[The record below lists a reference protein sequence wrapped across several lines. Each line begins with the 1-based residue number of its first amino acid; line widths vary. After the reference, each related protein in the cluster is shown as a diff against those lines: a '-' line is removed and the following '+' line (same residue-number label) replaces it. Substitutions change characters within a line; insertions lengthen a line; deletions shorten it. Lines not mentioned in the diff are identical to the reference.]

1 MSPHTH
7 AHLVQRRAV
16 DVEKTAD
23 VGDDYHEED
32 KQRRRKRPTLSS
44 TLAGLAIIALTVF
57 YASNRA
63 WPWDPQ
69 PPSDLPPFIR
79 EGIKQ
84 CEIIGRPPPNPAPAT
99 RERTTSD
106 RFVAGTGAVWLKN
119 ATVWTGSN
127 SGKEVLYGVDVL
139 LDGGVI
145 RRIGSSEAVALEGVD
160 ADEVDLHGAWV
171 TPGLVDVHSHIGV
184 ESAPGLNGGSDGNT
198 LKGSVRPFLR
208 SLDGFNTHDAAFN
221 LSIAGGITTMLVLP
235 GSAGN
240 IGGQAFTFKPRCTAE
255 NTPQSMQV
263 EPPFRVQDGNWER
276 TRAWRHIKHAC
287 GENPARVYGNVRM
300 ESAYAFRAA
309 YTNGKALKDLQD
321 AWCEDPRAQTTPF
334 PQSLEWEALADVLR
348 GNVKVNVHCYETVDI
363 DDFVRIT
370 NEFQFPVAAFH
381 HAHEAYLVP
390 DVIKQAFGPE
400 PPAVAIFANFA
411 RYKREAYRL
420 SPYAAKVLNDAG
432 IKVSF
437 KSDHPAID
445 SRYLVFEAQQGHAFG
460 LPWAEALASVT
471 TVSAHTAGLDHRLG
485 YVREGYDADV
495 VVWDSFPLA
504 LGATPKQT
512 YIDGIPQ
519 LVSPHVGDK
528 PPEAQEITTHGDY
541 SKEAAADVASRGD
554 PDLRPRKKASRVVFE
569 NVKDAYLDGVHASAV
584 NAGRVVVNNGEVVCI
599 GPECAVAEDAVHVDL
614 KNGTITRGLITA
626 GSRLGHEEIDME
638 ASTGDGLPYDALAV
652 NSDLLSGVL
661 VHGVDGAQFGTK
673 GALMAYREG
682 TTTGVSWP
690 GSLGPARFIAGV
702 SFSFSTSAPHPL
714 AAGAI
719 GTARAALQLTL
730 DEEGADN
737 NPSISTKL
745 GVLRRL
751 LRQKGAAEDNELG
764 RAFEDAAAGRLRLV
778 VTANSADHIG
788 ALVRIKRDIAPA
800 LKLTIF
806 GGAEAYMLADELA
819 RAHIGVVVA
828 PARSFPYEWS
838 SRRLLPGPPLSN
850 LTLPAFL
857 HAHGVKVG
865 LGLSGI
871 VASSSTRLTRFEA
884 AWAYANAPHVFSKR
898 DAIALV
904 TTNLEELLG
913 LNDGG
918 SKAASSGIVA
928 YEGDFFS
935 LHARVRGVVT
945 AGGSSIDL
953 L

>member
-1 MSPHTH
+1 MSPH
-7 AHLVQRRAV
+7 AQLVHRRAV
-16 DVEKTAD
+16 DVEKNAQ
-23 VGDDYHEED
+23 VSDDLAEDD
-32 KQRRRKRPTLSS
+32 KQRRRKSPSLFRV
-44 TLAGLAIIALTVF
+44 LAALALVGVTAF
-57 YASNRA
+57 YYTASRA

-106 RFVAGTGAVWLKN
+106 RFVPGTGAVWLKN
-119 ATVWTGSN
+119 ATVWTGN
-127 SGKEVLYGVDVL
+127 NKGHEVLYEVDVL

-145 RRIGSSEAVALEGVD
+145 RRIGSSEDVRDEAID
-160 ADEVDLHGAWV
+160 ADEVDLNGAWL

-184 ESAPGLNGGSDGNT
+184 EAAPALNGGQDGNSI
-198 LKGSVRPFLR
+198 KGSVRPFLR
-208 SLDGFNTHDAAFN
+208 SLDGFNTHDASFN

-240 IGGQAFTFKPRCTAE
+240 IGGQAFTFKPRWTAE
-255 NTPQSMQV
+255 NTPASMQV
-263 EPPFRVQDGNWER
+263 EPPFRIENGSWER

-300 ESAYAFRAA
+300 ESAYAFREA
-309 YTNGKALKDLQD
+309 YTNGKALKDIQD
-321 AWCEDPRAQTTPF
+321 AWCEDPRAQSTPF
-334 PQSLEWEALADVLR
+334 PQDLEWEALADVLR

-390 DVIKQAFGPE
+390 GVIKQAYGPE

-519 LVSPHVGDK
+519 LVSPHVGNK
-528 PPEAQEITTHGDY
+528 PAEAQEITTHGDY
-541 SKEAAADVASRGD
+541 AKEAAADVVSRGD
-554 PDLRPRKKASRVVFE
+554 PDLRPRKQASKVVFE
-569 NVKDAYLDGVHASAV
+569 HVKEVYLGEPFV
-584 NAGRVVVNNGEVVCI
+584 NTINPGRVVVSDGEVVCI
-599 GPECAVAEDAVHVDL
+599 GRECVVAEDAAHVDL
-614 KNGTITRGLITA
+614 KNGTVTRGLITA

-638 ASTGDGLPYDALAV
+638 ASTGDGLVYDALAV

-682 TTTGVSWP
+682 ITTGVSWP
-690 GSLGPARFIAGV
+690 GALGPARFIAGV

-714 AAGAI
+714 APGAI
-719 GTARAALQLTL
+719 GTARAALHLNL
-730 DEEGADN
+730 DDEGADN

-745 GVLRRL
+745 SVLRRL
-751 LRQKGAAEDNELG
+751 LRQKSVVEDNELG
-764 RAFEDAAAGRLRLV
+764 QAFVDAAEGKLRLV
-778 VTANSADHIG
+778 VNANSADHIG
-788 ALVRIKRDIAPA
+788 ALVRIKRDVAPA

-819 RAHIGVVVA
+819 RNHIGVVVA
-828 PARSFPYEWS
+828 PGRAFPYEWT
-838 SRRLLPGPPLSN
+838 SRRFLPGPPLSN
-850 LTLPAFL
+850 LTLPALL
-857 HAHGVKVG
+857 HKHGVKVG
-865 LGLSGI
+865 LGLAGI

-913 LNDGG
+913 LNDG
-918 SKAASSGIVA
+918 AEVASSGIVA

-935 LHARVRGVVT
+935 LHARVRGVVGP
-945 AGGSSIDL
+945 GGGAMHL

>member
-1 MSPHTH
+1 MSTR

-16 DVEKTAD
+16 DVEKS
-23 VGDDYHEED
+23 GDNSDEYAED
-32 KQRRRKRPTLSS
+32 DKHRRPRSPVLPRAI
-44 TLAGLAIIALTVF
+44 AGLALLALTAF
-57 YASNRA
+57 YAANRA
-63 WPWDPQ
+63 WPWDPE
-69 PPSDLPPFIR
+69 PPSNLPPFIR
-79 EGIKQ
+79 DGLKQ

-99 RERTTSD
+99 SERTTSD
-106 RFVAGTGAVWLKN
+106 RFVPGTGAVWLKN
-119 ATVWTGSN
+119 ATVWTGN
-127 SGKEVLYGVDVL
+127 NQGKEVLYGADVL

-145 RRIGSSEAVALEGVD
+145 RRIGSNEGFEGID
-160 ADEVDLHGAWV
+160 ADEVDLHGAWL

-184 ESAPGLNGGSDGNT
+184 ESAPALLGGSDGNT

-208 SLDGFNTHDAAFN
+208 SLDGFNTHDASFN

-240 IGGQAFTFKPRCTAE
+240 IGGQSFTFKPRWTAE

-263 EPPFRVQDGNWER
+263 EPPFRVHNGTWER

-300 ESAYAFRAA
+300 ESSYAFRSA
-309 YTNGKALKDLQD
+309 YRNGKALKDLQD

-390 DVIKQAFGPE
+390 DVIKQTYGPE
-400 PPAVAIFANFA
+400 TPAVAIFANFA

-460 LPWAEALASVT
+460 LPWAEALSSVT

-512 YIDGIPQ
+512 YIDGIAQ
-519 LVSPHVGDK
+519 IVSPHVGNK
-528 PPEAQEITTHGDY
+528 PAEAQEITSEGSYD
-541 SKEAAADVASRGD
+541 KEAAEDVATRGD
-554 PDLRPRKKASRVVFE
+554 PDLRPRKQASRVLFD
-569 NVKDAYLDGVHASAV
+569 NVKEAYLGDFLTAATNPGRIVVHD
-584 NAGRVVVNNGEVVCI
+584 GEVVCM
-599 GPECAVAEDAVHVDL
+599 GPDCVVAEDTTYIDL
-614 KNGTITRGLITA
+614 KNGTVTRGLITA

-638 ASTGDGLPYDALAV
+638 SSTGDGAPYDALAM
-652 NSDLLSGVL
+652 NSDILSGVL

-690 GSLGPARFIAGV
+690 GTLVSPRFIAGV

-714 AAGAI
+714 ARGAI
-719 GTARAALQLTL
+719 TTPRAALHLNL
-730 DEEGADN
+730 DGEEADN
-737 NPSISTKL
+737 NPSVSTKL
-745 GVLRRL
+745 AVLRRL
-751 LRQKGAAEDNELG
+751 LRQKGVSEDNELG
-764 RAFEDAAAGRLRLV
+764 RAFEDAATGKLRLV
-778 VTANSADHIG
+778 VGANSADHIG
-788 ALVRIKRDIAPA
+788 ALLRIKRDVAPA

-806 GGAEAYMLADELA
+806 GGAESYMLADELA

-828 PARSFPYEWS
+828 PGRAFPYEWV

-850 LTLPAFL
+850 FTLPAFL

-865 LGLSGI
+865 LGLAGI

-913 LNDGG
+913 LNDG
-918 SKAASSGIVA
+918 AEVASTGLVA

-935 LHARVRGVVT
+935 LHARVRGIMPP
-945 AGGSSIDL
+945 GGPTDL